1 MFIHRPDM
9 LEKDAARS
17 NLAEMIVAKH
27 RNGPTHPGIE
37 MVFLNN
43 LAKFEN
49 AAPQYR
55 AGGRES
61 RGRKS
66 QD

>member
-1 MFIHRPDM
+1 
-9 LEKDAARS
+9 
-17 NLAEMIVAKH
+17 MIVAKN
-27 RNGPTHPGIE
+27 RNGHSQPGLE

-55 AGGRES
+55 AGGREG